1 MSIQITAE
9 QEIRVGEA
17 TVVESVAPEGR
28 YVVVFED
35 DEETGY
41 FYALDTAADGNPIQ
55 DALHIYNVESVSD
68 RDEPSV
74 VAIGWSADSLKAM
87 LLINDYPHA
96 VFDFES
102 KNGYCR
108 TGFPPP
114 MEEGDWACGSHDWE
128 DEAVDLFE

>member
-1 MSIQITAE
+1 MQITAE
-9 QEIRVGEA
+9 QELLVGDGA
-17 TVVESVAPEGR
+17 ILESVAPEGR

-41 FYALDTAADGNPIQ
+41 FYALDTSADGNPIQ
-55 DALHIYNVESVSD
+55 DALHVYNVDSVSD

-74 VAIGWSADSLKAM
+74 VAVGWSADSLKAV

-96 VFDFES
+96 VFDFEARR
-102 KNGYCR
+102 GYCR

-114 MEEGDWACGSHDWE
+114 MEEGDWACGSHEW
-128 DEAVDLFE
+128 DEKAVEPFA